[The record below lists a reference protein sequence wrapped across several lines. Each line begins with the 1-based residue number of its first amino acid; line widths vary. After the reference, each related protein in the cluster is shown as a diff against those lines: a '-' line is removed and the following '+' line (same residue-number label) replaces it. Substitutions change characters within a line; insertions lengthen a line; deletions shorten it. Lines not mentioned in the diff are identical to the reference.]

1 MTINYPNGTPFRF
14 PKNQPKAVN
23 PATTNYGDR
32 GMSLEAEINQS
43 NRFYREHQIA
53 VIHKKPTP
61 IQIVNV
67 DYPKRSAAVIKEAYF
82 KQASTTDYNGI
93 FAGYYLDFDAKE
105 TTNLNSF
112 PLANFHAHQIEHM
125 QSCYQMGGICF
136 ALIRFVK
143 RNEIY
148 LLNGPDLFRFW
159 ERQFQGGRKSI
170 TKAEFQKN
178 AYRIKPRL
186 NPLIPYLDVV
196 QMIIDQNKG
205 ELE

>member
-1 MTINYPNGTPFRF
+1 MTINYPNGQPFRTAHNGKK
-14 PKNQPKAVN
+14 PSSLP
-23 PATTNYGDR
+23 TTNYADR

-43 NRFYREHQIA
+43 NQFYREHQIA
-53 VIHKKPTP
+53 VVHKKPTP

-105 TTNLNSF
+105 TTNLHSF
-112 PLANFHAHQIEHM
+112 PLANFHEHQIEHM

-148 LLNGPDLFRFW
+148 LLNGPDLFHFW
-159 ERQFQGGRKSI
+159 ERQFHGGRKSI
-170 TKAEFQKN
+170 TQVEIANHGYLIQ
-178 AYRIKPRL
+178 PQL
-186 NPLIPYLDVV
+186 NPLIPYLDAV
-196 QMIIDQNKG
+196 QIIIDKSKG
-205 ELE
+205 DLE